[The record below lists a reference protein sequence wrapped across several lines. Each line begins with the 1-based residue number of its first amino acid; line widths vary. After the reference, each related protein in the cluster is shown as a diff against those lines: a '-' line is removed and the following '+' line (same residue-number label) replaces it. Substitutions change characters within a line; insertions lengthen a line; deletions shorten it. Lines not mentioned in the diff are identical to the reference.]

1 MSLQGDRILKERGK
15 FEIPL
20 SLSGFLWYLS
30 FNDERKVL
38 VPGHETPHP
47 RARRRIKSPRK
58 KTKEKNTHF
67 PLNLHLMFCA
77 LLTQSNPV
85 TGDKTNPV
93 FARSTAKTGNI
104 TIK

>member
-1 MSLQGDRILKERGK
+1 MFLTPAPGEYTAKA
-15 FEIPL
+15 PL
-20 SLSGFLWYLS
+20 VGAF
-30 FNDERKVL
+30 
-38 VPGHETPHP
+38 
-47 RARRRIKSPRK
+47 AISPRPQAHK
-58 KTKEKNTHF
+58 KPPQKTKEKNTHF

>member
-1 MSLQGDRILKERGK
+1 MFLTPAPGEYTAKA
-15 FEIPL
+15 PL
-20 SLSGFLWYLS
+20 VGAFAIS
-30 FNDERKVL
+30 
-38 VPGHETPHP
+38 P
-47 RARRRIKSPRK
+47 RPQAHKKPRK

>member
-1 MSLQGDRILKERGK
+1 MFLTPAPGEYTAKA
-15 FEIPL
+15 PL
-20 SLSGFLWYLS
+20 VGAF
-30 FNDERKVL
+30 V
-38 VPGHETPHP
+38 
-47 RARRRIKSPRK
+47 ISPRPQAHK
-58 KTKEKNTHF
+58 KPPQKTKEKNTHF

>member
-1 MSLQGDRILKERGK
+1 MFLTPGAGEYTAKA
-15 FEIPL
+15 PL
-20 SLSGFLWYLS
+20 VGAFAIS
-30 FNDERKVL
+30 
-38 VPGHETPHP
+38 P
-47 RARRRIKSPRK
+47 RPQAHKKPRK

>member
-1 MSLQGDRILKERGK
+1 MFLTPAPGEYTAKA
-15 FEIPL
+15 PL
-20 SLSGFLWYLS
+20 VGAF
-30 FNDERKVL
+30 
-38 VPGHETPHP
+38 
-47 RARRRIKSPRK
+47 AISPRPQAHK
-58 KTKEKNTHF
+58 KPPQKTKEKITHF

-93 FARSTAKTGNI
+93 FAHSTAKTGNI

>member
-1 MSLQGDRILKERGK
+1 MFLTPAPGEYTAKA
-15 FEIPL
+15 PL
-20 SLSGFLWYLS
+20 VGAF
-30 FNDERKVL
+30 
-38 VPGHETPHP
+38 
-47 RARRRIKSPRK
+47 AISPRPQAHK
-58 KTKEKNTHF
+58 KPPQKTKEKITHF

-85 TGDKTNPV
+85 AGDKTNPV

>member
-1 MSLQGDRILKERGK
+1 MFLTPAPGEYTAKA
-15 FEIPL
+15 PL
-20 SLSGFLWYLS
+20 VGAFAIS
-30 FNDERKVL
+30 
-38 VPGHETPHP
+38 P
-47 RARRRIKSPRK
+47 RPQAHKKSPRK
-58 KTKEKNTHF
+58 KTKEKITQF

>member
-1 MSLQGDRILKERGK
+1 MFLTPAPGEYTAKA
-15 FEIPL
+15 PL
-20 SLSGFLWYLS
+20 VGAFAIS
-30 FNDERKVL
+30 
-38 VPGHETPHP
+38 P
-47 RARRRIKSPRK
+47 RPQAHKSPRK
-58 KTKEKNTHF
+58 KTKEKITHF

>member
-1 MSLQGDRILKERGK
+1 MFLTPAPGEYTAKA
-15 FEIPL
+15 PL
-20 SLSGFLWYLS
+20 VGAF
-30 FNDERKVL
+30 
-38 VPGHETPHP
+38 
-47 RARRRIKSPRK
+47 AISPRPQAHK
-58 KTKEKNTHF
+58 KPPQKTKEKITHF

>member
-1 MSLQGDRILKERGK
+1 MFLTPAPGEYTAKA
-15 FEIPL
+15 PL
-20 SLSGFLWYLS
+20 VGAFAIS
-30 FNDERKVL
+30 
-38 VPGHETPHP
+38 P
-47 RARRRIKSPRK
+47 RRRRIKSPRK

-67 PLNLHLMFCA
+67 HLNLHLMFCA

>member
-1 MSLQGDRILKERGK
+1 MFLTPAPGEYTAKA
-15 FEIPL
+15 PL
-20 SLSGFLWYLS
+20 VGAFAIS
-30 FNDERKVL
+30 
-38 VPGHETPHP
+38 P
-47 RARRRIKSPRK
+47 RPQAHKKPRK
-58 KTKEKNTHF
+58 KTKEKITHF

>member
-1 MSLQGDRILKERGK
+1 MFLTPAPGEYTAKA
-15 FEIPL
+15 PL
-20 SLSGFLWYLS
+20 VGAF
-30 FNDERKVL
+30 
-38 VPGHETPHP
+38 
-47 RARRRIKSPRK
+47 AISPRPQAHK
-58 KTKEKNTHF
+58 KPPQKTKEKITQF

-85 TGDKTNPV
+85 AGDKTNLV

>member
-1 MSLQGDRILKERGK
+1 MFLTPAPGEYTAKA
-15 FEIPL
+15 PL
-20 SLSGFLWYLS
+20 VGAF
-30 FNDERKVL
+30 
-38 VPGHETPHP
+38 
-47 RARRRIKSPRK
+47 AISPRPQAHK
-58 KTKEKNTHF
+58 KPPQKTKEKITQFH
-67 PLNLHLMFCA
+67 LNLHLMFCA

>member
-1 MSLQGDRILKERGK
+1 MFLTPAPGEYTAKA
-15 FEIPL
+15 PL
-20 SLSGFLWYLS
+20 VGAFAIS
-30 FNDERKVL
+30 
-38 VPGHETPHP
+38 P
-47 RARRRIKSPRK
+47 RPQAHKRPRK
-58 KTKEKNTHF
+58 KTKEKITHF

>member
-1 MSLQGDRILKERGK
+1 MFLTPAPGEYTAKA
-15 FEIPL
+15 PL
-20 SLSGFLWYLS
+20 VGAFAIS
-30 FNDERKVL
+30 
-38 VPGHETPHP
+38 P
-47 RARRRIKSPRK
+47 RPQAHKKPRK
-58 KTKEKNTHF
+58 KTKEKITHF

-85 TGDKTNPV
+85 AGDKTNPV

>member
-1 MSLQGDRILKERGK
+1 MFLTPAPGEYTAKAPLVGAFAISLRPQRQ
-15 FEIPL
+15 
-20 SLSGFLWYLS
+20 
-30 FNDERKVL
+30 
-38 VPGHETPHP
+38 
-47 RARRRIKSPRK
+47 KSPRK
-58 KTKEKNTHF
+58 KTKEKITQF

-93 FARSTAKTGNI
+93 FARSTAKMGNI

>member
-1 MSLQGDRILKERGK
+1 MFLTPAPGEYTAKA
-15 FEIPL
+15 PL
-20 SLSGFLWYLS
+20 VGAFAIS
-30 FNDERKVL
+30 
-38 VPGHETPHP
+38 P
-47 RARRRIKSPRK
+47 RPQAHKSPRK
-58 KTKEKNTHF
+58 KTKEKITQF

>member
-1 MSLQGDRILKERGK
+1 MFLTPAPGEYTAKAPLVGAFAISLRPQAHKK
-15 FEIPL
+15 
-20 SLSGFLWYLS
+20 
-30 FNDERKVL
+30 
-38 VPGHETPHP
+38 
-47 RARRRIKSPRK
+47 PRK
-58 KTKEKNTHF
+58 KTKEKITHF

-85 TGDKTNPV
+85 AGDKTNPV

>member
-1 MSLQGDRILKERGK
+1 MFLTPAPGEYTAKA
-15 FEIPL
+15 PL
-20 SLSGFLWYLS
+20 VGAF
-30 FNDERKVL
+30 
-38 VPGHETPHP
+38 
-47 RARRRIKSPRK
+47 AISPRPQAHK
-58 KTKEKNTHF
+58 KPPQKTKEKITQF

-77 LLTQSNPV
+77 PLTQSNPV

>member
-1 MSLQGDRILKERGK
+1 MFLTPAPGEYTAKA
-15 FEIPL
+15 PL
-20 SLSGFLWYLS
+20 VGAFAIS
-30 FNDERKVL
+30 
-38 VPGHETPHP
+38 P
-47 RARRRIKSPRK
+47 RPQAHKKPRK

-85 TGDKTNPV
+85 AGDKTNPV

>member
-1 MSLQGDRILKERGK
+1 MFLTPAPGEYTAKA
-15 FEIPL
+15 PL
-20 SLSGFLWYLS
+20 VGAFAIS
-30 FNDERKVL
+30 
-38 VPGHETPHP
+38 P
-47 RARRRIKSPRK
+47 RPQAHKKPRK

-67 PLNLHLMFCA
+67 HLNLHLMFCA

>member
-1 MSLQGDRILKERGK
+1 MFLTPAPGEYTAKA
-15 FEIPL
+15 PL
-20 SLSGFLWYLS
+20 VGAFAIS
-30 FNDERKVL
+30 
-38 VPGHETPHP
+38 P
-47 RARRRIKSPRK
+47 RPQAHKKPRK
-58 KTKEKNTHF
+58 KTKEKITHF
-67 PLNLHLMFCA
+67 HLNLHLMFCA

>member
-1 MSLQGDRILKERGK
+1 MFLTPAPGEYTAKA
-15 FEIPL
+15 PL
-20 SLSGFLWYLS
+20 VGAF
-30 FNDERKVL
+30 
-38 VPGHETPHP
+38 
-47 RARRRIKSPRK
+47 AISPRPQAHK
-58 KTKEKNTHF
+58 KPPQKTKEKNTHF

-85 TGDKTNPV
+85 AGDKTNPV

>member
-1 MSLQGDRILKERGK
+1 MFLTPAPGEYTAKA
-15 FEIPL
+15 PL
-20 SLSGFLWYLS
+20 VGAF
-30 FNDERKVL
+30 
-38 VPGHETPHP
+38 
-47 RARRRIKSPRK
+47 AISPRPQAHK
-58 KTKEKNTHF
+58 KPPQKTKEKITQF

>member
-1 MSLQGDRILKERGK
+1 MKKI
-15 FEIPL
+15 
-20 SLSGFLWYLS
+20 GFTYVALDLAGYKYGRM
-30 FNDERKVL
+30 NDALDE
-38 VPGHETPHP
+38 
-47 RARRRIKSPRK
+47 
-58 KTKEKNTHF
+58 KTKEKITHF

>member
-1 MSLQGDRILKERGK
+1 VFLTPAPGEYTAKA
-15 FEIPL
+15 PL
-20 SLSGFLWYLS
+20 VGAF
-30 FNDERKVL
+30 
-38 VPGHETPHP
+38 
-47 RARRRIKSPRK
+47 AISPRPQAHK
-58 KTKEKNTHF
+58 KPPQKTKEKITHF

>member
-1 MSLQGDRILKERGK
+1 MFLPPAPGEYTAKA
-15 FEIPL
+15 PL
-20 SLSGFLWYLS
+20 VGAFAIS
-30 FNDERKVL
+30 
-38 VPGHETPHP
+38 P
-47 RARRRIKSPRK
+47 RPQAHKKPRK

>member
-1 MSLQGDRILKERGK
+1 VGAFAI
-15 FEIPL
+15 
-20 SLSGFLWYLS
+20 
-30 FNDERKVL
+30 
-38 VPGHETPHP
+38 
-47 RARRRIKSPRK
+47 SPRPQAHKKPPQK
-58 KTKEKNTHF
+58 KTKEKITHF